1 MRKPAYQRAAEVGS
15 DFDTG
20 EEVLMEKEL
29 TLKRIRFLKKDYS
42 RGFIADVGYEAVK
55 FKKGYLES
63 KLKVL
68 TRHRQ
73 QDDYIHA
80 GVIATMADHT
90 AGYAGFSLVPDDHRI
105 LTIEFK
111 INFLDPAYG
120 HGLICRSRILREGRQ
135 ILVGESEVFDQR
147 SDGEALVAKAI
158 VTLRSI
164 RQSKIKPPGL
174 KE

>member
-1 MRKPAYQRAAEVGS
+1 
-15 DFDTG
+15 
-20 EEVLMEKEL
+20 MEKEL
-29 TLKRIRFLKKDYS
+29 SAKRVQFLKKDYS
-42 RGFIADVGYEAVK
+42 RGFIQDVGYEAVNYER
-55 FKKGYLES
+55 GCLES
-63 KLKVL
+63 RLKIL

-73 QDDYIHA
+73 QDNYIHA

-90 AGYAGFSLVPDDHRI
+90 AGYAAFSLIPEDHRI

-120 HGLICRSRILREGRQ
+120 QELICKSRILREGGQ

-147 SDGEALVAKAI
+147 PGGEALVAKAI

-164 RQSKIKPPGL
+164 HQSKIKPAPQEKLQDKGTSFFL
-174 KE
+174 MLHGE